1 MNHIYAILEYIVES
15 FIHIWPYLLITI
27 PIAVAVQMSGAAKYI
42 NRAFTARPIIA
53 ILLATAVG
61 AFSPLCSCSVIPVVA
76 AMLIGG
82 VPLAPVMSFWLASP
96 SMDPEIFF
104 LTVSSLGWDLAT
116 WRLAATI
123 ILSLAGG
130 FITHFVVLRGWLGEN
145 ILRINYSTRTTTI
158 PQMIS
163 VGLRTTRQ
171 GLADLWNSGFGIVY
185 KGPIAAKAVACCD
198 ADLQPQAAF
207 MSAGS
212 SSLTVP
218 IVQAEPSECGT
229 TCEAELEHEK
239 SFWQRLAGETW
250 TATTM
255 VIKFMLLAWLIGA
268 IVKLYVPEEWI
279 TRVLSGDNP
288 WSIMTAALLGV
299 PVYTS
304 NLAAMPLVGGL
315 LALGM
320 HPAAAL
326 AFLIAGPITTL
337 PAMSAVWGLVN
348 RKVFTLYIGFALVGA
363 VVLGYIYNLALQ
375 L

>member
-1 MNHIYAILEYIVES
+1 MNQIYAILEYIVES

-104 LTVSSLGWDLAT
+104 LTVSSLGWELAT

-130 FITHFVVLRGWLGEN
+130 FITHLVVQRSWLGDN
-145 ILRINYSTRTTTI
+145 ILRRDQSTQTRT
-158 PQMIS
+158 IS
-163 VGLRTTRQ
+163 QVIKAGLQSMRQ
-171 GLADLWNSGFGIVY
+171 RLADSWNPSLGIIH
-185 KGPIAAKAVACCD
+185 KTPIAAEVVACCR
-198 ADLQPQAAF
+198 ADLQPQPAF
-207 MSAGS
+207 VSDGS
-212 SSLTVP
+212 TSLPVP
-218 IVQAEPSECGT
+218 IVRGEPSECGT
-229 TCEAELEHEK
+229 TCGAELEPEK
-239 SFWQRLAGETW
+239 PFWQRLAGETW
-250 TATTM
+250 AATTM
-255 VIKFMLLAWLIGA
+255 VIKFMLLAWFIGA

-279 TRVLSGDNP
+279 TQVLSGDNP

-326 AFLIAGPITTL
+326 TFLIAGPITTL

-348 RKVFTLYIGFALVGA
+348 RKVFALYIGFALVGA

-375 L
+375 F